1 VSGEA
6 APGKPRVVLVT
17 DGEQRAALAAVRSL
31 GAAGFSVVVASSRA
45 PSIAGVSR
53 HTRHFHLVPSPLLHP
68 QDFVGGIEGIVRT
81 RGVDV
86 LLPMADASL
95 IAVLGA
101 PERFPGVS
109 IPFVSLEQ
117 FQRISNKAALLET
130 ARELGIAVPEQWVI
144 PSAASADKFDASCVR
159 FPVILKPARSV
170 VDAAD
175 CRVKLGV
182 SHASTAAQLSTRLR
196 EYPVEAFPILL
207 QQRIVGPGIG
217 IFLLVWDGQTVAV
230 FGHRRLR
237 EAPPSG
243 GVSVYRESVVPSDA
257 LVASSRALLDKFS
270 WHGVAMVEYKVDA
283 ATGTPYLMEV
293 NGRFWGSLQLA
304 IDAGIDFPALLV
316 KKALGDGLIPAR
328 VPQAGVRSRWEFGDI
343 NHLLARLRK
352 SADELSLPPG
362 SASLGRAVLDFFSWH
377 RGDRLEVFRFSDP
390 APFFREAIEW
400 IKRR

>member
-53 HTRHFHLVPSPLLHP
+53 HTRHFHLVPSPLSHP

-101 PERFPGVS
+101 PDRFPGVS

-130 ARELGIAVPEQWVI
+130 ARELGIAVPKQWVI
-144 PSAASADKFDASCVR
+144 PSAASADEFDASCVR

-182 SHASTAAQLSTRLR
+182 SHASTAEQLSTRLR

-257 LVASSRALLDKFS
+257 LVARSRALLDKFS
-270 WHGVAMVEYKVDA
+270 WHGVAMVEYKVDS

-304 IDAGIDFPALLV
+304 IDAGIDFPTLLV
-316 KKALGDGLIPAR
+316 KKALGDGLMPSPVPR
-328 VPQAGVRSRWEFGDI
+328 VGVRSRWEFGEV

-352 SADELSLPPG
+352 SAEELSLPPG
-362 SASLGRAVLDFFSWH
+362 SVGLARTVLNFLSWH

>member
-1 VSGEA
+1 
-6 APGKPRVVLVT
+6 
-17 DGEQRAALAAVRSL
+17 
-31 GAAGFSVVVASSRA
+31 VVASSRA

-53 HTRHFHLVPSPLLHP
+53 HTQHFHLVPSPLSHP

-101 PERFPGVS
+101 PDRFPGVS

-130 ARELGIAVPEQWVI
+130 ARELGIAVPKQWVI
-144 PSAASADKFDASCVR
+144 PSAASADEFDASCVR

-182 SHASTAAQLSTRLR
+182 SHASTAEQLSTRLR

-257 LVASSRALLDKFS
+257 LVARSRALLDKFS
-270 WHGVAMVEYKVDA
+270 WHGVAMVEYKVDS

-304 IDAGIDFPALLV
+304 IDAGIDFPTLLV
-316 KKALGDGLIPAR
+316 KKALGDDLMPALA
-328 VPQAGVRSRWEFGDI
+328 PQAGVRSRWEFGDI

-352 SADELSLPPG
+352 SAEELSLPPG
-362 SASLGRAVLDFFSWH
+362 TVGLARTLLNFLSWH

>member
-1 VSGEA
+1 
-6 APGKPRVVLVT
+6 
-17 DGEQRAALAAVRSL
+17 
-31 GAAGFSVVVASSRA
+31 VVASSRA

-53 HTRHFHLVPSPLLHP
+53 HTQHVHVVPSPLSHP
-68 QDFVGGIEGIVRT
+68 RDFVGGIEGIVRT

-95 IAVLGA
+95 IAILGA
-101 PERFPGVS
+101 PDRFPGVS
-109 IPFVSLEQ
+109 IPFVSLDQ

-130 ARELGIAVPEQWVI
+130 ARELGIAVPEQCVI
-144 PSAASADKFDASCVR
+144 SSAASADEFDPMCVR
-159 FPVILKPARSV
+159 FPVIIKPARSI
-170 VDAAD
+170 VDAAGG
-175 CRVKLGV
+175 RVKLGV
-182 SHASTAAQLSTRLR
+182 SHAANAEQLSTRLR

-217 IFLLVWDGQTVAV
+217 VFLLVWDGQTIAA

-243 GVSVYRESVVPSDA
+243 GVSVYRESVIPSES
-257 LVASSRALLDKFS
+257 LVVNSRALLDRFS
-270 WHGVAMVEYKVDA
+270 WQGVAMVEYKVDS

-304 IDAGIDFPALLV
+304 IDAGIDFPTILV
-316 KKALGDGLIPAR
+316 KKALGDDLMPVL
-328 VPQAGVRSRWEFGDI
+328 VPQAGVRSRWEFGEI
-343 NHLLARLRK
+343 NHLFARLRK
-352 SADELSLPPG
+352 SAGELSLPPG
-362 SASLGRAVLDFFSWH
+362 SVSLARTLLNFFSWH
-377 RGDRLEVFRFSDP
+377 RGDHLEVFRLSDP